1 VGCSFG
7 AIPPT
12 PHFYFGYINDACD
25 GLENVLPQTAAETNC
40 AWSNRSADFSPTGI
54 ANAQIEDLCAASQ
67 TGRKCVLEIDEIA
80 FNGALLRSD
89 WQSRVDQWAGMLSQ
103 YSEYIAAIYPLDE
116 PMERANLAGVPSSTM
131 FANLSLVTTRIKS
144 WFPNTPLAVIMQSF
158 TLSMNLPLPAN
169 YDWLG
174 FDFYTDFS
182 SGGQGAVHFEDL
194 LEARLTQ
201 TQRAILVPFA
211 WANPGTVQQQ
221 IDRTQQATL
230 YYDLT
235 LNRPKIIGVFPFLFQ
250 SVDQGPSHASGVRDI
265 PALHAIFQTISQ
277 DLRAR

>member
-1 VGCSFG
+1 
-7 AIPPT
+7 
-12 PHFYFGYINDACD
+12 
-25 GLENVLPQTAAETNC
+25 
-40 AWSNRSADFSPTGI
+40 
-54 ANAQIEDLCAASQ
+54 
-67 TGRKCVLEIDEIA
+67 
-80 FNGALLRSD
+80 
-89 WQSRVDQWAGMLSQ
+89 
-103 YSEYIAAIYPLDE
+103 
-116 PMERANLAGVPSSTM
+116 MERANLAGVPSTTM
-131 FANLSLVTTRIKS
+131 FANLSLVTTRLKS

-158 TLSMNLPLPAN
+158 TLGMNLPLPAN

-194 LEARLTQ
+194 LEARLSQ